1 MQADGLERVWAQC
14 GEHAVTRDQL
24 ASMTKVDLVALARE
38 QELAG
43 RSTMNKAALIEALST
58 DEPGSHT
65 AVTETETAGGITIPG
80 IAPEDRAE
88 ARARREALN
97 ERLAGFVDTAVHCV
111 WTTTEGHP
119 CGLPIVVGTSRCGLH
134 GDGSIADRAIPLTG
148 KLSFSAWPSLWR
160 HISLAT
166 YDIDAFGLDPVVAEM
181 AWHVLNTLYFDYFRV
196 EVEGVENVPMDG
208 GAVLVANHGGAALPY
223 DAAMLSL
230 AVMNEARIPRR
241 VRVIGTEIFNMLPV
255 VSHLYRKVGAAYAA
269 RADAR
274 ELLNR
279 GHLLGVFPEG
289 ERGFMKPV
297 WEAYRVGRLGRGGFA
312 ELAEETSSPIVPV
325 AILGSEEVH
334 PTVMVSKKLARLVRM
349 FFPDQRVEEIAI
361 ALNPIP
367 LPIRWRIRFL
377 PPVIPSKPGH
387 HLDALDQLERAEDVR
402 RSIQNALDEMLSERR
417 TAF

>member
-1 MQADGLERVWAQC
+1 MQADRPERVRPRSGALS
-14 GEHAVTRDQL
+14 VTREQL
-24 ASMTKVDLVALARE
+24 TSMTKADLMALARD
-38 QELAG
+38 QELVG
-43 RSTMNKAALIEALST
+43 RSTMNKPALIEALSDNESPT
-58 DEPGSHT
+58 EAPDAEPES
-65 AVTETETAGGITIPG
+65 GGITIPG

-97 ERLAGFVDTAVHCV
+97 ERLAGFVDTSTHCD

-119 CGLPIVVGTSRCGLH
+119 CGLPIVAGTTRCGLH
-134 GDGSIADRAIPLTG
+134 GDGSIADCAIPLTG
-148 KLSFSAWPSLWR
+148 QLGFSSWPPLWR

-166 YDIDAFGLDPVVAEM
+166 YDIDSFGLDPVVAEM

-196 EVEGVENVPMDG
+196 EVEGIENVPMEG

-223 DAAMLSL
+223 DGAMLSL

-241 VRVIGTEIFNMLPV
+241 VRVIGTEIFNMLPF

-274 ELLNR
+274 ELLSR

-325 AILGSEEVH
+325 AIIGSEEVH
-334 PTVMVSKKLARLVRM
+334 PAVMVSKKLARLVRM
-349 FFPDQRVEEIAI
+349 FFPDQRVEEIAV

-377 PPVIPSKPGH
+377 PPVMPSTTG

-402 RSIQNALDEMLSERR
+402 RSIQGALDEMLSERR

>member
-1 MQADGLERVWAQC
+1 
-14 GEHAVTRDQL
+14 
-24 ASMTKVDLVALARE
+24 MTKADLVEALHEPESRA
-38 QELAG
+38 AG
-43 RSTMNKAALIEALST
+43 RESEA
-58 DEPGSHT
+58 DAG
-65 AVTETETAGGITIPG
+65 GGITIPG

-88 ARARREALN
+88 ARARREALY
-97 ERLAGFVDTAVHCV
+97 ERLSGFVDTSVHCE

-119 CGLPIVVGTSRCGLH
+119 CGLPIVVGTARCGLH
-134 GDGSIADRAIPLTG
+134 GDGLIADRAIPLTG
-148 KLSFSAWPSLWR
+148 QLGFSTWPPLWR
-160 HISLAT
+160 HLSLAT
-166 YDIDAFGLDPVVAEM
+166 YDIDAFGLDPVIAEM
-181 AWHVLNTLYFDYFRV
+181 AWHVLNALYYDYFRV
-196 EVEGVENVPMDG
+196 EVEGIENVPMDG

-223 DAAMLSL
+223 DGAMLSL
-230 AVMNEARIPRR
+230 AVMNEASVPRR

-325 AILGSEEVH
+325 AIIGSEEVH
-334 PTVMVSKKLARLVRM
+334 PAVMVSKRLARLVRM

-367 LPIRWRIRFL
+367 LPIRWRIKFL
-377 PPVIPSKPGH
+377 PPVMPSQPGH

-402 RSIQNALDEMLSERR
+402 RSIQSALDEMLSGRR